1 MKLDRRQC
9 LVVAVALGAA
19 FSGAAIAQAYPD
31 KPISIVVGY
40 PPGGDTDAMAR
51 LFADKLSQ
59 RLKQTVIVE
68 NKPGAGGTVGNSF
81 VGKAKADG
89 YTLLFTPNPFTTA
102 PFVMK
107 LSAGNQYDV
116 LNGFEPI
123 IKMATQPL
131 VLVAHPSAGVKSVTE
146 MVAAADKALVSRT
159 LQLLAKRG
167 LVKVLTPPVGRKGMV
182 VSMTDEGQL
191 LYEKVMP
198 MAQRSQAAM
207 ILTLSAHERRTLY
220 EVLRRLRAQCAEVQ
234 GREQDTDL

>member
-1 MKLDRRQC
+1 MSTARR
-9 LVVAVALGAA
+9 
-19 FSGAAIAQAYPD
+19 P
-31 KPISIVVGY
+31 
-40 PPGGDTDAMAR
+40 
-51 LFADKLSQ
+51 
-59 RLKQTVIVE
+59 
-68 NKPGAGGTVGNSF
+68 
-81 VGKAKADG
+81 AKALQHDDAPPCPWDG
-89 YTLLFTPNPFTTA
+89 LTPEGTGLDVHDFLTTLFSHTSNGLRRAITLPYAERFDLSVSEWRLLSVLAHAGSLPF
-102 PFVMK
+102 P
-107 LSAGNQYDV
+107 D
-116 LNGFEPI
+116 
-123 IKMATQPL
+123 
-131 VLVAHPSAGVKSVTE
+131 LVAES
-146 MVAAADKALVSRT
+146 AADKALVSRT